1 MSSVS
6 TTPGPSPS
14 DPAAFLASRA
24 GLAGKVAVVTGGA
37 GGLGRGITLDLAR
50 AGVDVALVDRDE
62 AAVARTTAE
71 VEALGRAVVSRVA
84 DVRVPDALEAFF
96 ADFDRTFDRLDVL
109 VNVVGGTF
117 RADFVDTNPK
127 GWDALIRANFTHV
140 LHATHLALARMRAR
154 GTGGSIL
161 NLTSIEGYRAAPG
174 FAVYSA
180 MKAAVAQL
188 ARTLA
193 VELAPER
200 IRVNNIAPDMVPTEG
215 MVGIS
220 SIAADGLSDD
230 LGGLGDRIAIPMGRK
245 GTLEDVGNCALFL
258 ASDLSAYVTGTTLH
272 PDGGAW
278 ASAGWFN
285 WPDDGFRNTAP
296 RTVLEHLLGG

>member
-1 MSSVS
+1 MSSVRTS
-6 TTPGPSPS
+6 SGNTPS

-24 GLAGKVAVVTGGA
+24 NLAGKVAVVTGGA
-37 GGLGRGITLDLAR
+37 GGIGRGITLDLAR

-62 AAVARTTAE
+62 AAVARTVAD
-71 VEALGRAVVSRVA
+71 VEALGRSVVSRVA
-84 DVRVPDALEAFF
+84 DVRVPEALEAFF

-117 RADFVDTNPK
+117 RAPFVDTNAK

-140 LHATHLALARMRAR
+140 VHATHQAVARMRAGGR
-154 GTGGSIL
+154 GGSVI
-161 NLTSIEGYRAAPG
+161 NITSIEGYRAAPG
-174 FAVYSA
+174 YAVYSA

-193 VELAPER
+193 VELAPEG
-200 IRVNNIAPDMVPTEG
+200 IRLNNIAPDMVPTEG
-215 MVGIS
+215 MAAIS
-220 SIAADGLSDD
+220 ANAADRLSDE
-230 LGGLGDRIAIPMGRK
+230 LAALGDRVAIPMARK
-245 GTLEDVGNCALFL
+245 GTLDDVGNCALFL
-258 ASDLSAYVTGTTLH
+258 ASDLSSYVTGTTLH
-272 PDGGAW
+272 PDGGAL

-285 WPDDGFRNTAP
+285 WPGDGFRNTAP

>member
-1 MSSVS
+1 VPN
-6 TTPGPSPS
+6 PGSRPS
-14 DPAAFLASRA
+14 DPSASFLETRA
-24 GLAGKVAVVTGGA
+24 NLAGKVAVVTGGA
-37 GGLGRGITLDLAR
+37 GGLGRAVTLDLAR

-62 AAVARTTAE
+62 AAVARTVAD
-71 VEALGRAVVSRVA
+71 VDALGRAVVARVA
-84 DVRVPDALEAFF
+84 DVRAPEALDAFF
-96 ADFDRTFDRLDVL
+96 ADFDRAFDRLDVL

-117 RADFVDTNPK
+117 KADFVDTNPK
-127 GWDALIRANFTHV
+127 GWDTLVRTNFTQV
-140 LHATHLALARMRAR
+140 LHATHQALARMRAAGR
-154 GTGGSIL
+154 GGSII

-174 FAVYSA
+174 YAVYSA
-180 MKAAVAQL
+180 MKAGVAQL

-200 IRVNNIAPDMVPTEG
+200 IRINNIAPDMVPTEG
-215 MVGIS
+215 MMGIS
-220 SIAADGLSDD
+220 AIGADALSES
-230 LGGLGDRIAIPMGRK
+230 LNALGDRVAIPMGRK

-285 WPDDGFRNTAP
+285 WPGDGFRNTAP
-296 RTVLEHLLGG
+296 RTVLEHLLDS